1 VSKSILG
8 MPNFVNLAI
17 YLAKSSLILSCSSG
31 SFLFYITLLVRVMKE
46 KKRIVSKRERS
57 GGKSVFNN
65 RENGFSYFIYVVIIS
80 I

>member
-1 VSKSILG
+1 MSKSILG

-31 SFLFYITLLVRVMKE
+31 SFLFYITLLRVMKE
-46 KKRIVSKRERS
+46 KKRIVSRRERS